1 VTSFRLG
8 VLISGRG
15 SNLNSIL
22 EAIERGEVPATVA
35 LVVCNRAEAPGLAHA
50 TGRGIPTFLATRA
63 MYPVRADRHG
73 VIADALV
80 EAGVDLL
87 VLAGWSEI
95 FVPEFVQ
102 RFEGKI
108 LNVHPSLLPAFGGT
122 LHAQEEALAYGVKVS
137 GCTVHLVTS
146 ELDAGPI
153 VVQRTVP
160 VLDDDTVETLSAR
173 ILAEEHKALPDA
185 IHLFAEGRV
194 GVDGRR
200 VRIR

>member
-1 VTSFRLG
+1 VTPLRLG

-15 SNLNSIL
+15 SNLLAIL

-35 LVVCNRAEAPGLAHA
+35 LVGCNRAEAPGLAHA
-50 TGRGIPTFLATRA
+50 TSRGIQTFVATRA
-63 MYPVRADRHG
+63 LHPTRADRHAA
-73 VIADALV
+73 IADALT
-80 EAGVDLL
+80 EAGAELL

-122 LHAQEEALAYGVKVS
+122 LHAQAEALAYGVKVS
-137 GCTVHLVTS
+137 GCTVHLVTN

-153 VVQRTVP
+153 VVQQTVP
-160 VLDDDTVETLSAR
+160 VLDDDTDETLSAR
-173 ILAEEHKALPDA
+173 ILAEEHRALPDA
-185 IHLFAEGRV
+185 IRLFAEGRV
-194 GVDGRR
+194 SVNGRR
-200 VRIR
+200 VHIR